1 MSVRCDIHCIENVT
15 VGCDIHYIE
24 NVTVGCDIHYIENV
38 AVRYDIHYIKSAT
51 VRYDVYSIIKKICP
65 LTRADLSFV
74 SHVKSVLS
82 VYVRKRF
89 LIASFSL
96 KLESILGLKSEP
108 I

>member
-38 AVRYDIHYIKSAT
+38 AVRYDIPYIKSAT
-51 VRYDVYSIIKKICP
+51 VRYGVYSIKICP
-65 LTRADLSFV
+65 LTRVDLPFV
-74 SHVKSVLS
+74 SHVKSVLL
-82 VYVRKRF
+82 VYVRKLF